1 MKEYYLTKEKIDAF
15 ASMLYQAEKSK
26 ATIEKYLRS
35 IRMFSQYLAGN
46 PVNKSAAITWKEQLQ
61 QQNNYAPSTVNAAL
75 AALNN
80 LFSFLGWTD
89 CRTHYLKI
97 QRRLFRDAGQ
107 ELCRE
112 DYERLVSAAYN
123 TGHKKIALIMETICA
138 TGIRVSELRYVTVEA
153 ARAGQAT
160 VFLKGKI
167 RTIIL
172 PSKLCR
178 KLLDYAKIQKNT
190 SGEIFLSRGK
200 KSMGRCRI
208 WAEMKH
214 LCPAAGIEPSK
225 VFPHNL
231 RHLFAASY
239 YQAYKDIVKLA
250 DILGHSGIETTRI
263 YLLTTGQEHR
273 RQMEKLRLVF

>member
-107 ELCRE
+107 ELCRC
-112 DYERLVSAAYN
+112 DYERLVSVAYE
-123 TGHKKIALIMETICA
+123 TGQEKIALYHC
-138 TGIRVSELRYVTVEA
+138 G
-153 ARAGQAT
+153 G
-160 VFLKGKI
+160 
-167 RTIIL
+167 
-172 PSKLCR
+172 
-178 KLLDYAKIQKNT
+178 
-190 SGEIFLSRGK
+190 
-200 KSMGRCRI
+200 
-208 WAEMKH
+208 
-214 LCPAAGIEPSK
+214 CPAGPGRNLPQGKNPHDYFTFQTVSK
-225 VFPHNL
+225 ITGLCENTEKYL
-231 RHLFAASY
+231 RR
-239 YQAYKDIVKLA
+239 DIPLQRQKVHGTLS
-250 DILGHSGIETTRI
+250 DLGRDEAPVSGSRN
-263 YLLTTGQEHR
+263 
-273 RQMEKLRLVF
+273 

>member
-178 KLLDYAKIQKNT
+178 KLLDYAKTQKNT
-190 SGEIFLSRGK
+190 SGETFLSRGK

-208 WAEMKH
+208 WAEMKD
-214 LCPAAGIEPSK
+214 LCPAAGI
-225 VFPHNL
+225 
-231 RHLFAASY
+231 
-239 YQAYKDIVKLA
+239 
-250 DILGHSGIETTRI
+250 
-263 YLLTTGQEHR
+263 
-273 RQMEKLRLVF
+273 

>member
-123 TGHKKIALIMETICA
+123 TGHKKIALSLWKLHEQGRLLFSSREKSARLFYLPNCVENYWTMRKHRKIPPE
-138 TGIRVSELRYVTVEA
+138 RYSSPEA
-153 ARAGQAT
+153 KSPWDVVGFGQ
-160 VFLKGKI
+160 
-167 RTIIL
+167 R
-172 PSKLCR
+172 
-178 KLLDYAKIQKNT
+178 
-190 SGEIFLSRGK
+190 
-200 KSMGRCRI
+200 
-208 WAEMKH
+208 
-214 LCPAAGIEPSK
+214 
-225 VFPHNL
+225 
-231 RHLFAASY
+231 
-239 YQAYKDIVKLA
+239 
-250 DILGHSGIETTRI
+250 
-263 YLLTTGQEHR
+263 
-273 RQMEKLRLVF
+273 

>member
-107 ELCRE
+107 ELCRC
-112 DYERLVSAAYN
+112 DYERLVSVAYE
-123 TGHKKIALIMETICA
+123 TGQEKIALTL
-138 TGIRVSELRYVTVEA
+138 G
-153 ARAGQAT
+153 
-160 VFLKGKI
+160 LKGF
-167 RTIIL
+167 
-172 PSKLCR
+172 
-178 KLLDYAKIQKNT
+178 QN
-190 SGEIFLSRGK
+190 
-200 KSMGRCRI
+200 
-208 WAEMKH
+208 
-214 LCPAAGIEPSK
+214 
-225 VFPHNL
+225 
-231 RHLFAASY
+231 
-239 YQAYKDIVKLA
+239 
-250 DILGHSGIETTRI
+250 
-263 YLLTTGQEHR
+263 R
-273 RQMEKLRLVF
+273 RQGHFLRLN

>member
-80 LFSFLGWTD
+80 LFSFLGWPD

-112 DYERLVSAAYN
+112 DYERLVSPP
-123 TGHKKIALIMETICA
+123 II
-138 TGIRVSELRYVTVEA
+138 
-153 ARAGQAT
+153 QAT
-160 VFLKGKI
+160 K
-167 RTIIL
+167 
-172 PSKLCR
+172 KL
-178 KLLDYAKIQKNT
+178 
-190 SGEIFLSRGK
+190 
-200 KSMGRCRI
+200 
-208 WAEMKH
+208 H
-214 LCPAAGIEPSK
+214 
-225 VFPHNL
+225 
-231 RHLFAASY
+231 
-239 YQAYKDIVKLA
+239 
-250 DILGHSGIETTRI
+250 
-263 YLLTTGQEHR
+263 
-273 RQMEKLRLVF
+273 